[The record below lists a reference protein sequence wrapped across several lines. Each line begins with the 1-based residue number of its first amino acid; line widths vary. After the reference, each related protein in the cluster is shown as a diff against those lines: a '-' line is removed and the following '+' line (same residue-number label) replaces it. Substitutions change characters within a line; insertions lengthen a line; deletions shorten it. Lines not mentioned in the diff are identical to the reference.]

1 MRRPHHPWL
10 KKWAQLR
17 ERHGLEGFEVL
28 AINVDDDIELAKA
41 FVKEY
46 DMPFQ
51 VLRDEARIV
60 SSKHQVPGF
69 PTHFLLD
76 RGGSIRF
83 SGMGFDLNDVRA
95 VTQEVATLIAEPLT
109 AE

>member
-1 MRRPHHPWL
+1 V
-10 KKWAQLR
+10 
-17 ERHGLEGFEVL
+17 EE
-28 AINVDDDIELAKA
+28 NN
-41 FVKEY
+41 
-46 DMPFQ
+46 MPFP
-51 VLRDEARIV
+51 VLRDEARTV
-60 SSKHQVPGF
+60 SSKYKVPGF

-109 AE
+109 VE